1 VRRLVAARI
10 LQLAVTMI
18 KITMQIRGNRKR
30 ERERERESA
39 QASGRKMH
47 ALLRGMV
54 VNIF

>member
-30 ERERERESA
+30 ERERERER
-39 QASGRKMH
+39 ASIGTKDARALAGDGR
-47 ALLRGMV
+47 
-54 VNIF
+54 